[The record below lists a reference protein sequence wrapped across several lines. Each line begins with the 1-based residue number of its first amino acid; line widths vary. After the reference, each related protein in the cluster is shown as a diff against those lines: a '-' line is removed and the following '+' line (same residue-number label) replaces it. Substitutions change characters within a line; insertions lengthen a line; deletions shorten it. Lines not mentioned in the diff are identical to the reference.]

1 METIIK
7 LNPSELDIKLIERIK
22 SLIGDNDN
30 VDVTISLNE
39 YDPIYVDELNK
50 SVYQSNENENIQSF
64 TMEEFMKYSP
74 AKSNE

>member
-7 LNPSELDIKLIERIK
+7 VSPSELNTKLLDKIK
-22 SLIGDNDN
+22 SLIGNNKN

-39 YDPIYVDELNK
+39 YDPIYTEALNK
-50 SVYQSNENENIQSF
+50 SIYQAEENENIQSF
-64 TMEEFMKYSP
+64 TMEDFMNYSP